1 MVDVKLGKVAFFC
14 NGVLARTA
22 SGLRTDVDVLPFVS
36 LGSADV
42 VAEFTTVSSGV
53 CLVVSDVFA
62 RSLLSQQLREISLL
76 SEDYGVDASILD
88 MSIM

>member
-1 MVDVKLGKVAFFC
+1 MIML
-14 NGVLARTA
+14 
-22 SGLRTDVDVLPFVS
+22 S
-36 LGSADV
+36 LTSVPAADV